1 QADLD
6 DNWFGG
12 TFTNADAA
20 LEHVNAKLAS
30 LDLIEQTLDQP
41 GGRQLL
47 LLDLSGERA
56 EAAVAVG
63 DVDTADHVAAFTP
76 GLGSTVDGSLKDYDH
91 DMEQL
96 QRQAQY
102 ESGRYGDG
110 GSVATV
116 TWIGYQA
123 PQPALGGWNPLGN
136 PLSSDSVV
144 HDDLAR
150 AGGADLAEFYRG
162 IDASRTT
169 DPHLTAL
176 GHSYGSTTTGF
187 ALQEQTGVDD
197 AVFFGSPG
205 LGASHSSEIQVA
217 EGHIYRIE
225 ARNDIVADAG
235 QFGIDPTYV
244 DGVTGLSAR
253 AETLPDGRRLAES
266 TGHSTYLTQDSTS
279 QYNMSVV
286 VAGLPD
292 RRVEDDGRGLGDI
305 ASWPVPGTY

>member
-1 QADLD
+1 M
-6 DNWFGG
+6 
-12 TFTNADAA
+12 
-20 LEHVNAKLAS
+20 
-30 LDLIEQTLDQP
+30 
-41 GGRQLL
+41 L

-76 GLGSTVDGSLKDYDH
+76 GLASTVDGSLKDYDR

-96 QRQAQY
+96 QQQAQY
-102 ESGRYGDG
+102 ESDRYGDG
-110 GSVATV
+110 GSVAAV

-123 PQPALGGWNPLGN
+123 PQPALGGWNPFGN
-136 PLSSDSVV
+136 PLFSDSVV

-150 AGGADLAEFYRG
+150 AGGSDLAEFYRG

-205 LGASHSSEIQVA
+205 LGTSHVEDIQVP
-217 EGHIYRIE
+217 EGHTYRIE
-225 ARNDIVADAG
+225 AGNDVVADAG
-235 QFGIDPTYV
+235 QFGIDPSHV

-253 AETLPDGRRLAES
+253 EEILPDGRRLAES
-266 TGHSTYLTQDSTS
+266 TGHSAYLAQDSTS

-286 VAGLPD
+286 VAGLGD

-305 ASWPVPGTY
+305 GSWPIPGTY